1 MAVGQAVPVFLL
13 ACLLLALAGLHPSAL
28 ALRQLL
34 LHYGLLGLVA
44 LGVTFP
50 LLKGHHDFGAG
61 PLAGLAACCAV
72 LASPHGF
79 LPATAAAL
87 SVGCVIGL
95 LEGFLIGWTRLSS
108 AMVTI
113 IAGVVALHLAI
124 YLSATRELVVANPVL
139 VSFGDTDV
147 AGVPV
152 ILTLFVLALAL
163 GKVLLNQPTFWPVGG
178 APNRTEAANRTSA
191 PHILIVF
198 GVSGLM
204 AGLAG
209 LLIAGAQLPAVGPT
223 GQLMWVLAPLAAA
236 VIGGG
241 SVAGGTGNLRTVAV
255 GAGVVAVTNH
265 LGTQLNM
272 PVSGPVVEA
281 VYFALGMLCDRYKS
295 MTWHMLTEVRR
306 GNLLALPEEL
316 RVPMLLPTVRLPRV
330 GKVVLRALALL
341 VAILGYAYVA
351 CYAGG
356 RVPEGKASIADVA
369 GLVELTRS
377 GAGGAVPAVV
387 GDLLSPSDAL
397 TTGVASTALVR
408 FPDNSRVRVY
418 ENTEMTV
425 QEISLAGDGTST
437 TRTYVRLGEVFARVS
452 KLQTKRSGFSVDSP
466 FLTVAVRGTS
476 FHLSVGQTDASVR
489 VVEGQVDVIRRSLE
503 ADAATGTQ
511 VTVEEERT
519 LDAGEWIQ
527 ALRGHRLASPGVL
540 SATDLTALG
549 DYQKTLATN
558 EWRTLG
564 NWRSW
569 RPFVVLA
576 VVGSLL
582 YLFFTYYQP
591 PPPMG
596 TDDLSRVARRLDATR
611 RRTRDDS
618 PAAVALAQMY
628 LNLGDIGAAQAEL
641 QRIVDVDPDSE
652 YGQWALRV
660 LTELERRRQ

>member
-1 MAVGQAVPVFLL
+1 MAVGQAVPVLL
-13 ACLLLALAGLHPSAL
+13 LVCLLIALAWLHPSAL

-50 LLKGHHDFGAG
+50 LLKGQHDFGAG
-61 PLAGLAACCAV
+61 PLAGLAACSAV
-72 LASPHGF
+72 LASQHGF
-79 LPATAAAL
+79 VPAAAAAL
-87 SVGCVIGL
+87 GVGCLIGL

-108 AMVTI
+108 ATVTI
-113 IAGVVALHLAI
+113 IAGAVALHLAI
-124 YLSATRELVVANPVL
+124 YVSSTRELVVANPVL
-139 VSFGDTDV
+139 VSFGETDV

-163 GKVLLNQPTFWPVGG
+163 GKVLLSQPTFWPVGG
-178 APNRTEAANRTSA
+178 APSRTEAANRASA
-191 PHILIVF
+191 SAILIVF

-223 GQLMWVLAPLAAA
+223 GQLVWVLAPLAAA

-265 LGTQLNM
+265 LCTQLSM

-281 VYFALGMLCDRYKS
+281 VYFALGMLCDRHKS
-295 MTWHMLTEVRR
+295 MTWHMLSEVRR
-306 GNLLALPEEL
+306 GNLLALPGEL
-316 RVPMLLPTVRLPRV
+316 RLPMLLPTVRLPRA
-330 GKVVLRALALL
+330 GKVVLRALVPL
-341 VAILGYAYVA
+341 VAIVGYAYVA
-351 CYAGG
+351 YYAGG
-356 RVPEGKASIADVA
+356 RVPEGQASIADLA
-369 GLVELTRS
+369 GLVEVTRS
-377 GAGGAVPAVV
+377 GANQPVPAVV
-387 GDLLSPSDAL
+387 GDLLSPSDSL
-397 TTGVASTALVR
+397 TTGIASTVLLR
-408 FPDNSRVRVY
+408 FSDGSRVRLY

-425 QEISLAGDGTST
+425 QEISLTSDGTTT
-437 TRTYVRLGEVFARVS
+437 TRTYVRLGQVFARVS
-452 KLQTKRSGFSVDSP
+452 KLQTKRSSFSVDSP
-466 FLTVAVRGTS
+466 FVTVAVRGTA

-489 VVEGQVDVIRRSLE
+489 VVEGRVSIIRRSLE
-503 ADAATGTQ
+503 TDPATGAQ
-511 VTVEEERT
+511 VTVDEERT
-519 LDAGEWIQ
+519 LDAGEWLQ
-527 ALRGHRLASPGVL
+527 ALRGRRFALPGAL
-540 SATDLTALG
+540 SATDLTTLGNLDKALS
-549 DYQKTLATN
+549 TN
-558 EWRTLG
+558 EWRTLR

-569 RPFVVLA
+569 RPFVLLA
-576 VVGSLL
+576 VVATLL

-596 TDDLSRVARRLDATR
+596 ADDLSRVARRFDATR

-628 LNLGDIGAAQAEL
+628 LNLGDLDAARAEL
-641 QRIVDVDPDSE
+641 QRIVEVDPDSE